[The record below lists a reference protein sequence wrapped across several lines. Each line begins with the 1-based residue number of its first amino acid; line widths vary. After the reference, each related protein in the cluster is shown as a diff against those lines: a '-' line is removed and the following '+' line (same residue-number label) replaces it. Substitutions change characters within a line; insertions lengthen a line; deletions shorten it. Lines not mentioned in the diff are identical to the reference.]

1 MRNKGKLV
9 RLPPLKLQPL
19 QSRTMVFLLNDLTR
33 VSLVDLSAL
42 TVELWV
48 MLLINVTNYMATH
61 LVTSL
66 RTRDSKVDILLSA
79 LKIQSNLIIL
89 LL

>member
-66 RTRDSKVDILLSA
+66 RTRDSKVDILL
-79 LKIQSNLIIL
+79 
-89 LL
+89 